1 MEKQG
6 RKTSRS
12 KGFDDTLKGHFIS
25 PLEDSDSLQKM
36 ESREA
41 KMLAPPRVSTRFEIE
56 DEGLLSPKNEEDAAS
71 MKNNASPSDSKAE
84 QTMMRF
90 ARELKSIRQDLL
102 SIKQHFEAM
111 KKPQDSQATDQ
122 QSGPKV
128 ASVKESD
135 TGQLLNDVRT
145 LLLYLDR
152 LLESLPE
159 ERIEEFA
166 NSEYFNLYQHVFERL
181 GLS

>member
-1 MEKQG
+1 MEKQE
-6 RKTSRS
+6 RKTPRS
-12 KGFDDTLKGHFIS
+12 KSSEDTLNGHFIS

-36 ESREA
+36 ESTEA
-41 KMLAPPRVSTRFEIE
+41 KMLAPPRVAARFEIG
-56 DEGLLSPKNEEDAAS
+56 DEGSPPPKNEEDAAS
-71 MKNNASPSDSKAE
+71 IKNTTPSSDSQAE
-84 QTMMRF
+84 LAMMRF

-111 KKPQDSQATDQ
+111 KKPQDSQKIDQ
-122 QSGPKV
+122 QSGLKV
-128 ASVKESD
+128 DSLQDND
-135 TGQLLNDVRT
+135 TAQLLNDLRT

-159 ERIEEFA
+159 EKIEEFA
-166 NSEYFNLYQHVFERL
+166 NSEYFNLYQHVFEKL

>member
-1 MEKQG
+1 
-6 RKTSRS
+6 
-12 KGFDDTLKGHFIS
+12 
-25 PLEDSDSLQKM
+25 M
-36 ESREA
+36 ESREP
-41 KMLAPPRVSTRFEIE
+41 KMLAPPRVSARFEIE
-56 DEGLLSPKNEEDAAS
+56 DEGLLSPKNEEDDAS
-71 MKNNASPSDSKAE
+71 MKNTAQPSDSQAD

-111 KKPQDSQATDQ
+111 KKPQDVQEIIQ
-122 QSGPKV
+122 KPGPKV
-128 ASVKESD
+128 ESVQEGD
-135 TGQLLNDVRT
+135 TAQLLNDLRT

-159 ERIEEFA
+159 EKIEEFA
-166 NSEYFNLYQHVFERL
+166 NSEFFNLYQHVFEKL